1 MAEHPNVERLL
12 RGLELRNRLT
22 LTEDEQRELDELFAE
37 DAIWHGGGK
46 IFSSDTK
53 GRDRVFELFRMFAQ
67 QSGETLQ
74 EKIVQVFADDA
85 HGIALAQLHA
95 KRDGR
100 EMDWKEVHVFHL
112 NASGKISDFWG
123 IPEDQD
129 AVDEFWADDRD
140 EATRLEAS
148 RKALGLPALLSS
160 SVTGGALSVN
170 EIPLPARALI
180 APPHTHHRHDEA
192 VYVLDGELSVWI
204 EGDVH
209 QARPGEF
216 VFLPKG
222 LPHTIFNA
230 ADVEGRFLE
239 LCWPGGL
246 DEYFEE
252 MAVALSGAGPPDMAK
267 IKEIA
272 DKYEIEPDL
281 SSVGEIIE
289 TYGVQQQ
296 RW

>member
-1 MAEHPNVERLL
+1 MAPHPNVQRLA

-22 LTEDEQRELDELFAE
+22 LSEADQLELDELFAE
-37 DAIWHGGGK
+37 DVVWHGGGK
-46 IFSSDTK
+46 VFSSDTE
-53 GRDRVFELFRMFAQ
+53 GRDRVFELFRLFAQ

-74 EKIVQVFADDA
+74 ETILQVFADET
-85 HGIALAQLHA
+85 HGVALAQLHA
-95 KRDGR
+95 KRDDR
-100 EMDWKEVHVFHL
+100 EMDWREIHL
-112 NASGKISDFWG
+112 FLLNRDGKISDFWG

-129 AVDEFWADDRD
+129 AVDEFWSDDRD

-148 RKALGLPALLSS
+148 RKALGLPALLPSS
-160 SVTGGALSVN
+160 ATGGALSVN

-180 APPHTHHRHDEA
+180 APPHTHHKHDEA
-192 VYVLDGELSVWI
+192 VYVLEGELSFWI
-204 EGDVH
+204 DGDVH
-209 QARPGEF
+209 RGGPGEF
-216 VFLPKG
+216 AFLPKG

-230 ADVEGRFLE
+230 AEREGRFLE
-239 LCWPGGL
+239 FCWPGGL

-252 MAVALSGAGPPDMAK
+252 MAVALSGTGPPDMAL
-267 IKEIA
+267 IKQIA